1 MGSIKTNGNN
11 LCSPNP
17 RKQIYSIKC
26 RHCAHAHVHKCACAP
41 ACAYVCM
48 HVRMHVRMC
57 TCMCTCFWVH
67 FIWCVY
73 VTKYVEVNVF
83 KIQYWSLNIIMF
95 INITYNLC
103 VSYYIS
109 NLIKYQTWMQLQ
121 LHKHLISYS
130 HFNSPFMF
138 ANNRYIKLLSH
149 SRKT

>member
-1 MGSIKTNGNN
+1 MSSIKTNGNN

-26 RHCAHAHVHKCACAP
+26 RHCAHAHVSMCA
-41 ACAYVCM
+41 
-48 HVRMHVRMC
+48 
-57 TCMCTCFWVH
+57 CMCTCFWVH

-95 INITYNLC
+95 INITYNFC

-149 SRKT
+149 SRKN

>member
-1 MGSIKTNGNN
+1 MSSIKTNGNN

-26 RHCAHAHVHKCACAP
+26 RHCAHAHVSMCA
-41 ACAYVCM
+41 
-48 HVRMHVRMC
+48 
-57 TCMCTCFWVH
+57 CMCTCFWMY

-95 INITYNLC
+95 INITYNFC